1 MVHGLKNVTGLLDAE
16 GRPICEFA
24 KEADQLNYAQQCCA
38 WMYPG
43 CMVGSANVCMGDQSR
58 KCSEHVAYDYDR
70 CVLRSMGRRS

>member
-1 MVHGLKNVTGLLDAE
+1 
-16 GRPICEFA
+16 
-24 KEADQLNYAQQCCA
+24 
-38 WMYPG
+38 MYPG